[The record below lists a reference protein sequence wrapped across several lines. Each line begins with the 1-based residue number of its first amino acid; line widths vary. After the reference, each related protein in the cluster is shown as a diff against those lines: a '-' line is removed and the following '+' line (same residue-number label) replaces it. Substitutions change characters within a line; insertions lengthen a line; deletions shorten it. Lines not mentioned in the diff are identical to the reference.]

1 MVIKFKTMKK
11 KTRLTITLS
20 QDLLKNVDATIDEQ
34 LIRNRSQ
41 AIENLLLQS
50 LGKKVSTAVIL
61 TGGSQKNQ
69 RCLKKINDRYLLS
82 IIIDHLKEHDI
93 NKVIICG
100 GKDNNQI
107 YDIFG
112 DGTHLGVN
120 IQYVQEIN
128 PLGTAGAIKKAESH
142 INGSTF
148 IVLHGD
154 VLTNLNLSD
163 FIEFHKN
170 EQSIATIGVKPR
182 LGEKKYGMA
191 SLQGNKIIKFD
202 KSSANFGISIINT
215 GLYVFDTKVL
225 NFIPKN
231 KPTNLEDDIFP
242 LLVENKE
249 LSAFVFQGIWYDISE
264 KKDYDEAVGRW

>member
-1 MVIKFKTMKK
+1 MKK

-20 QDLLKNVDATIDEQ
+20 HDLLKNVDATIDKQ

-41 AIENLLLQS
+41 AIENLILQS
-50 LGKKVSTAVIL
+50 LGKKVSTAIIL
-61 TGGSQKNQ
+61 TGGSQNPQ

-82 IIIDHLKEHDI
+82 IIIDHLKKHEITDI
-93 NKVIICG
+93 VLCG
-100 GKDNNQI
+100 GKDNNKI
-107 YDIFG
+107 YDIFS

-120 IQYVQEIN
+120 LQYVQELN
-128 PLGTAGAIKKAESH
+128 PLGTAGAIKKAESY
-142 INGSTF
+142 ISGSTF

-154 VLTNLNLSD
+154 VLTNLNISD
-163 FIEFHKN
+163 FISFHKN

-182 LGEKKYGMA
+182 LGEKKYGMVN
-191 SLQGNKIIKFD
+191 LQGNKIIKFD
-202 KSSANFGISIINT
+202 KSSANVGISIINT

-231 KPTNLEDDIFP
+231 KPANLEDDIFP

-249 LSAFVFQGIWYDISE
+249 LSAFIFQGIWYDISE
-264 KKDYDEAVGRW
+264 KKDYDEAVNRW